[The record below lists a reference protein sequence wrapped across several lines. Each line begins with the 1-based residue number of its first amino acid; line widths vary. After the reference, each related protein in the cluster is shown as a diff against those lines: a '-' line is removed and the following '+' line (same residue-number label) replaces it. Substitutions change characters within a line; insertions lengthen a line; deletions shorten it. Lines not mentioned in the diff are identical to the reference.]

1 MLNKLYKKAEH
12 ISDGMAANEQ
22 ALLKLAKAL
31 NPDFPMAEGFKSQW
45 IAAREEIFVKEE
57 ELANVLKE
65 IKALEPIKYS
75 YYE

>member
-1 MLNKLYKKAEH
+1 
-12 ISDGMAANEQ
+12 
-22 ALLKLAKAL
+22 
-31 NPDFPMAEGFKSQW
+31 MAEGFKSQW